1 MKLFIFQHKAHLSKE
16 AKSLELLQLQKMI
29 NEGIVLLDGA
39 YGEPV
44 IIDAGGESANEHDG
58 LKAGIVIFD
67 EAEVT
72 ETLLHEKKAR
82 QERTIKKVEK
92 TLGFTLFDWQK
103 EYIFEGK
110 PYGASIRFARRA
122 GKTLAHIL
130 RLCLSD
136 GEPIK
141 AALKPPC
148 LARNEFISYLGE
160 DGVTYQRSLG
170 FIHELR
176 EVYEKLKVAGGI
188 ELREIEF

>member
-29 NEGIVLLDGA
+29 NEGVVLLDGA

-44 IIDAGGESANEHDG
+44 IIDAGGESANKHDG

-82 QERTIKKVEK
+82 QERTIKKVERLSGLPCS
-92 TLGFTLFDWQK
+92 T
-103 EYIFEGK
+103 GK
-110 PYGASIRFARRA
+110 RSTYSRENHTGRVFVLPDVQENPRSYSPPLPVGRRTDKS
-122 GKTLAHIL
+122 G
-130 RLCLSD
+130 
-136 GEPIK
+136 IK
-141 AALKPPC
+141 APC
-148 LARNEFISYLGE
+148 PARNEFISYLGE
-160 DGVTYQRSLG
+160 DGVTYQRSSG

-176 EVYEKLKVAGGI
+176 EVYEKLKAAGSI